1 MKIGSLCTG
10 YGGLDM
16 ATETMFGA
24 TTAWFCEI
32 DKVPSQILAHHY
44 PNIVNHG
51 NVKTT
56 DWQNVEPID
65 ILTAGYPCQPFSTA
79 GLRRGTNDAR
89 HLWPDVATAIGI
101 LRPRIIIL
109 ENVRGHLSLGAD
121 AVIGQIAAMGYD
133 ARWGIVR
140 ASEAGA
146 THQRARIFIIA
157 TDPEHR
163 QWERIGEAAELGGR
177 SHSNNVIATNTQHHG
192 SHGAAVGRSIS
203 QSENQRR
210 LRESERPRIDTQPKG
225 NGIATNPNIPMGR
238 NTTNWG
244 RIRQESWDDCE
255 RISDTEK
262 HRWGKYYPA
271 IKRWENIIG
280 RPAPHATDNLD
291 GRPRLNPLFVE
302 WMMGLPEHHVTNP
315 VLGLSRNQ
323 QLKTLGNGVVP
334 QQAMLAIDL
343 LTQPI

>member
-56 DWQNVEPID
+56 DWHNVEPID

-177 SHSNNVIATNTQHHG
+177 PDSNNVIATNTQHHG
-192 SHGAAVGRSIS
+192 SHGAAVRRSIG

-210 LRESERPRIDTQPKG
+210 LRESVRPRIDTQ
-225 NGIATNPNIPMGR
+225 
-238 NTTNWG
+238 
-244 RIRQESWDDCE
+244 S
-255 RISDTEK
+255 EK

-315 VLGLSRNQ
+315 VFGLSRNQ